1 MPVMILFWTSLIIG
15 LVYLAIQI
23 WQLITLQRYR
33 HSYLPE
39 PEEWPEISILIA
51 ARNEEDN
58 MKQCLDSLL
67 ELDYPADKI
76 HIICGNDQSND
87 NTGLILDEYATSYP
101 QIKAVEIQD
110 DNSGLKAKA
119 RVMAQLEAFAKGE
132 FYLITDADI
141 RVKPQWAKYMVRS
154 MEKETGVCSGTT
166 VVKGNGK
173 WGKMQEMDWAY
184 FMGMLN
190 IISYNGV
197 PATAVGNNMI
207 VRAEAY
213 HQVGGYRGIQ
223 FSITEDYK
231 LYSEICKKGWKWN
244 NIMQKEVT
252 AYSAPVFGI
261 GTLLHQRKRWLSG
274 GRELPWYWWLLFGVF
289 GLFYFLIPALIFI
302 QPITG
307 LIIWT
312 MKWALQTI
320 LIAGIYRL
328 IDEPKPGLL
337 NFLVYEIFITANT
350 IFTAIFALLPLKTNW
365 KNRHY

>member
-1 MPVMILFWTSLIIG
+1 MIVFWIALAIG
-15 LVYLAIQI
+15 LVYITIQI
-23 WQLITLQRYR
+23 WQLITLLRYR
-33 HSYLPE
+33 HRYLPE
-39 PEEWPEISILIA
+39 PASWPEISILIA

-58 MKQCLDSLL
+58 IKQCLDSLIK
-67 ELDYPADKI
+67 LDYPADKI
-76 HIICGNDQSND
+76 HIVCGNDQSTD
-87 NTGLILDEYATSYP
+87 NTGMILTEYAAKYLH
-101 QIKAVEIQD
+101 IKAIEIQD

-141 RVKPQWAKYMVRS
+141 QVKPEWAKFMVRS
-154 MEKETGVCSGTT
+154 MEIGTGVCSGTT
-166 VVKGNGK
+166 VVKGNGT
-173 WGKMQEMDWAY
+173 WGNMQEMDWAY

-213 HQVGGYRGIQ
+213 HQVGGYSGIQ

-252 AYSAPVFGI
+252 AYSAPVI
-261 GTLLHQRKRWLSG
+261 GFATLLHQRKRWLSG
-274 GRELPWYWWLLFGVF
+274 GRELPWYWWVLFGVF
-289 GLFYFLIPALIFI
+289 GFFYFLVPVLIFLD
-302 QPITG
+302 PFTG
-307 LIIWT
+307 LVIWGV
-312 MKWALQTI
+312 KWMVQSC

-328 IDEPKPGLL
+328 INESKPALL

-350 IFTAIFALLPLKTNW
+350 LFTAVFALLPLKTKW

>member
-1 MPVMILFWTSLIIG
+1 MIIFWIAIAIG
-15 LVYLAIQI
+15 CTYIAIQL
-23 WQLITLQRYR
+23 WQLITLFRYR
-33 HSYLPE
+33 HQYLPE
-39 PEEWPEISILIA
+39 PGIWPEISILIA
-51 ARNEEDN
+51 ARNEESN
-58 MKQCLDSLL
+58 IRQCLDSLL
-67 ELDYPADKI
+67 KLDYPKDKL
-76 HIICGNDQSND
+76 HIVCGNDQSTD
-87 NTGLILDEYATSYP
+87 STGLILAEYASLHTH
-101 QIKAVEIQD
+101 IKVVEIID
-110 DNSGLKAKA
+110 DDSGLKAKA
-119 RVMAQLEAFAKGE
+119 RVMAQLEKFAKGE

-141 RVKPQWAKYMVRS
+141 RVKPEWAKYMVRS
-154 MEKETGVCSGTT
+154 MEQETGVCSGTT
-166 VVKGNGK
+166 VVKGNSA

-207 VRAEAY
+207 VRADAY

-261 GTLLHQRKRWLSG
+261 ATLLHQRKRWLSG
-274 GRELPWYWWLLFGVF
+274 GRELPWYWWVLFGIF
-289 GLFYFLIPALIFI
+289 GLFYFFIPV
-302 QPITG
+302 
-307 LIIWT
+307 LIILNPLAGLTIWVI
-312 MKWALQTI
+312 KWILQTR

-328 IDEPKPGLL
+328 IDEPQPGLF
-337 NFLVYEIFITANT
+337 NFSVYEIFITANT
-350 IFTAIFALLPLKTNW
+350 LLTAVFAILPLKTNW